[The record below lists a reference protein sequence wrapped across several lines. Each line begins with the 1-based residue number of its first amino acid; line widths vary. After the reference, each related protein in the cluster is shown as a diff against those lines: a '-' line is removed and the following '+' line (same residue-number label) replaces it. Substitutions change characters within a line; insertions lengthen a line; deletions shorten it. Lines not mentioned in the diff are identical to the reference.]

1 MEFLTVGAMN
11 LPVRFQP
18 LYQARVWGGRA
29 LGQVFPRALPGA
41 DPIGE
46 SWEVVDRPE
55 AQSVVRDGP
64 LAGMTIRDAL
74 RLRSADWLGPDWPVS
89 RPFPILVKWLDCR
102 ERLSLQVH
110 PPAEIA
116 PALRGEPKTENW
128 YLAGVEG
135 EAGLILGLRPG
146 VTPAQF
152 EAAIHS
158 STLEQCVNRCTVQPG
173 DSVLVHSGTV
183 HAIDAGCLILE
194 IQQNS
199 DTTYRVYDWG
209 RMGLDGKPRTMH
221 LAESMKSILFDEP
234 PPPIVRAAES
244 AAVIADCAEFRIRRV
259 PLKTGAALA
268 FGAGEQCRLLSVVRG
283 RLRAR
288 GLEVA
293 PFIAGDNALLPFAGA
308 FAFEAE
314 EESLVLVTENFS

>member
-1 MEFLTVGAMN
+1 MH

-18 LYQARVWGGRA
+18 LYQPRVWGGRA
-29 LGQVFPRALPGA
+29 LGGVFARSLPGTE
-41 DPIGE
+41 PIGE
-46 SWEVVDRPE
+46 SWEIVDRPE
-55 AQSVVRDGP
+55 AQSVVGNGP
-64 LAGMTIRDAL
+64 LAGMTLREAL
-74 RLRSADWLGPDWPVS
+74 HLRCADWIGPDWPVT

-116 PALRGEPKTENW
+116 PAMHGEPKTENW

-135 EAGLILGLRPG
+135 EAGLLLGLRPG
-146 VTPAQF
+146 VTRGQF
-152 EAAIHS
+152 AAAIKDNS
-158 STLEQCVNRCTVQPG
+158 LEPCVNRYPVKVG

-209 RMGLDGKPRTMH
+209 RVGLDGKPRQLH

-234 PPPIVRAAES
+234 PPPIVRAADVP
-244 AAVIADCAEFRIRRV
+244 AVIADCAEFRIRRV
-259 PLKTGAALA
+259 PVKKGATSSFL
-268 FGAGEQCRLLSVVRG
+268 AGEQCRLFSVVRG
-283 RLRAR
+283 RLLAR
-288 GLEVA
+288 GLDAA
-293 PFIAGDNALLPFAGA
+293 PFVAGDNALLPFAGA
-308 FAFEAE
+308 FTFEAAE
-314 EESLVLVTENFS
+314 DSLVLVTENFS